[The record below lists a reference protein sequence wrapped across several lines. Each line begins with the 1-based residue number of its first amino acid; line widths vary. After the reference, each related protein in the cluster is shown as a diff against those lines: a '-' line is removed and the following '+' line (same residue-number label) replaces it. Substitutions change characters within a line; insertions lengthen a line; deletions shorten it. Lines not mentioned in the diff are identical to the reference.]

1 MMINVSGMKISDI
14 LNMDLEKFNAMD
26 AADLK
31 AVTNRLVSAANKRI
45 QRIEASGTPSPAYRS
60 VMKSGGVFSTQGK
73 DLNALRAEYVRLKNF
88 YENKTS
94 TVRGAKKSQK
104 ENLEALRKKGVNAT
118 QEQADEMFSLYERL
132 KELDKSV
139 EMKTIKYSVLSD
151 IQKELASNKDPDSI
165 IQTMR
170 ERVSEI
176 YESNQEQYGSS
187 VSSFFDLGESL

>member
-1 MMINVSGMKISDI
+1 MINVSGMKISDI

-31 AVTNRLVSAANKRI
+31 AVTNRLVSAANKRLR
-45 QRIEASGTPSPAYRS
+45 RIEASGTPSPAYRS

-88 YENKTS
+88 YESKTS
-94 TVRGAKKSQK
+94 TVRGAKKTQK

-118 QEQADEMFSLYERL
+118 QEQADEMFRLYERL

-139 EMKTIKYSVLSD
+139 EMKNIKYSVLSD
-151 IQKELASNKDPDSI
+151 IQKEIESNKDPDNI
-165 IQTMR
+165 IQSMR
-170 ERVSEI
+170 EKVSEI
-176 YESNQEQYGSS
+176 YEANQEQYGSS
-187 VSSFFDLGESL
+187 VSSFIDLGESV

>member
-1 MMINVSGMKISDI
+1 MINVSGMKISDI

-45 QRIEASGTPSPAYRS
+45 RRIEASGTPSPAYRS

-73 DLNALRAEYVRLKNF
+73 DLNALRAEYVRLKKF
-88 YENKTS
+88 YEMKTS
-94 TVRGAKKSQK
+94 SVRGAKKAQK

-118 QEQADEMFSLYERL
+118 QEQADEMFRLYERL
-132 KELDKSV
+132 KELDNSV
-139 EMKTIKYSVLSD
+139 ALKNVKYSAMD
-151 IQKELASNKDPDSI
+151 EIQKQIDAGKDPDLI

-170 ERVSEI
+170 EKVSEI
-176 YESNQEQYGSS
+176 YERNQEQYESS
-187 VSSFFDLGESL
+187 VSSFIDLGEII